1 MLEEE
6 GGSDGGE
13 EEGEK
18 GWMEEGRRVF
28 GRFFCASESTA
39 GVEMARKEL
48 VKEPEEGV
56 GGRERKAGGV
66 TRETVSSEAK
76 GEVKRGQGGKTR
88 GREGAAPWTEADRRG
103 LERERD
109 DWKEKAAVLQAR
121 VRALED
127 LWASQRLSTPPLS
140 CPTCCES
147 PDSRGKWG
155 RTVDGKGGGEAGEGS
170 ASFPTSATSSLA
182 RHPKKMR
189 SAPDFPGNEAV
200 VGIAAPM

>member
-13 EEGEK
+13 EEGKK

-28 GRFFCASESTA
+28 GRFFRAFESTA

-66 TRETVSSEAK
+66 TRETVSLEAK

-155 RTVDGKGGGEAGEGS
+155 RTGDGKGRGEVGVGS

-200 VGIAAPM
+200 VGIIAPM